1 MRKKTKIINSINSIM
16 GLLFIF
22 WGVYSYYFYHFYNDT
37 KDFATEGAQ
46 PIIQILEMLNYRGD
60 GLKLYFILF
69 FILVSLSFLLEIYLY
84 LFIRKYQ
91 LPSYPIVILSIMIGL
106 FISFNVFNKL
116 WILSISL
123 VGISL
128 LIMIS
133 IVLTVKNLYMNVE
146 ANEAG
151 DILRTN
157 GPFKT
162 QVAAEN
168 SVEKEVRKFRKM
180 NRNKLLDVNSQIY
193 LEESMYYVDIYLEEI
208 NTKTQDDGE
217 SNENYE

>member
-1 MRKKTKIINSINSIM
+1 M

-91 LPSYPIVILSIMIGL
+91 LSSYPIVILSIMIGL

>member
-91 LPSYPIVILSIMIGL
+91 LSSYPIVILSIMIGL

>member
-1 MRKKTKIINSINSIM
+1 
-16 GLLFIF
+16 
-22 WGVYSYYFYHFYNDT
+22 
-37 KDFATEGAQ
+37 
-46 PIIQILEMLNYRGD
+46 
-60 GLKLYFILF
+60 
-69 FILVSLSFLLEIYLY
+69 
-84 LFIRKYQ
+84 
-91 LPSYPIVILSIMIGL
+91 
-106 FISFNVFNKL
+106 
-116 WILSISL
+116 
-123 VGISL
+123 
-128 LIMIS
+128 
-133 IVLTVKNLYMNVE
+133 MNVE